1 MATDIV
7 IQLRELASSMKRG
20 NGMSTVY
27 GAADEIERLRYE
39 CKEWFLVA
47 REMRDVIL
55 GQGDT
60 HAALD
65 DYLRVRG
72 RLADPRKPI
81 KDVNN
86 ATDQPCTP

>member
-7 IQLRELASSMKRG
+7 VQLRMLATCMERG
-20 NGMSTVY
+20 YGMSTVY
-27 GAADEIERLRYE
+27 GAADEIERLRDE
-39 CKEWFLVA
+39 RREWFLVA

-60 HAALD
+60 QAALD

-72 RLADPRKPI
+72 RLEDPR
-81 KDVNN
+81 N
-86 ATDQPCTP
+86 AVEEVRGE